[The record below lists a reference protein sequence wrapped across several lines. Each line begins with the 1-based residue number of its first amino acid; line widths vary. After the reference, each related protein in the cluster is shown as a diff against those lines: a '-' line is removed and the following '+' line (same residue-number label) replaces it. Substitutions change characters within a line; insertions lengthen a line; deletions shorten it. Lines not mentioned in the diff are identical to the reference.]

1 MSEEAESIFMVNTIK
16 MGQFDFVYGREHAV
30 VYQPP
35 VWLFEMDSHDVND
48 EAVLNGSQ
56 SRSDLIG
63 NDPMTAILLLNS

>member
-35 VWLFEMDSHDVND
+35 V
-48 EAVLNGSQ
+48 
-56 SRSDLIG
+56 
-63 NDPMTAILLLNS
+63 